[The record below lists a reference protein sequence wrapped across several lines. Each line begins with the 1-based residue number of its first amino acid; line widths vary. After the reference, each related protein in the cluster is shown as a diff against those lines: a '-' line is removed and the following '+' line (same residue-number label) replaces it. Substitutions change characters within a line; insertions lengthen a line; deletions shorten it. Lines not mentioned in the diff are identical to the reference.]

1 MMTTRRLLYFACFV
15 GLAITAA
22 LVIDRLGRPS
32 VAGSLV
38 ATVVVA
44 SLAGAPGL
52 AHRRAWPLA
61 IVLLPLGAYLLLRVQ
76 VPIPADTHGLGTQAS
91 FLVEQL
97 RAGAQA
103 YGRHTF
109 PLDLATATHVGLV
122 LSLVVYA
129 AVGLAAFLALSLRL
143 PIPGLAIILVVLGF
157 AFTTDSTAKV
167 VWAPLA
173 FLLLGGCLLAFS
185 RSLQRDR
192 WRATDALS
200 GAAAAVIAVVLA
212 LSLLGTTSVA
222 ASQPWRDWSAW
233 GIPGPQSTRLSFDW
247 MDNFPGLL
255 DPATNAPVMRVTSP
269 VASYWR
275 ANALTSFDGTAWSS
289 ANLFADQLVPTWSSG
304 NYRYVMPGTDPA
316 VRGRLVTESFQVVS
330 TYTDHLFTGGSA
342 KSLLVASQLTL
353 RVPDTGAIG
362 LTSSMGPSLDYSI
375 AAVVPHLRPA
385 DLLGRGRD
393 YPEAVLS
400 QDTALPFPAMS
411 DLAGLSPESAWRLAI
426 SDTAAHREWLDLYDL
441 NRRIVGTTNDPYSI
455 ALKVE
460 EYLRSH
466 YAYSLM
472 PPQNG
477 YRSPYA
483 AFLFRT
489 RTGYC
494 QHFAGAMAVLLRFN
508 GVPARVAVGFTSGER
523 GKDGRFLVTRNDAH
537 AWVEAY
543 FPEVGWVSFDPTPG
557 GAIPGSGRS
566 SETADFVAPV
576 GRIGTGDAAGT
587 AGAKTS
593 AGALGKNRGARA
605 RDASGAAA
613 SVSARS
619 AVRLL
624 AGAALVVMLV
634 AWPMARAARR
644 KRGSSRGGWDARLR
658 ATLALMYADLQDH
671 GIGVSRS
678 QTLDETARYLNDYFD
693 MDASA
698 VVQRVQAVLFGGRA
712 ATKGDVADIAAFRR
726 ELKRRIRA
734 RSGRL
739 RRVLALYGVSGVL
752 TVKSEETERPA
763 CHELAQRSGGLVAI
777 ARPIVGQS
785 SSRMG

>member
-1 MMTTRRLLYFACFV
+1 MKTTRKLLYFACFV
-15 GLAITAA
+15 GLALTAA
-22 LVIDRLGRPS
+22 LVIDRVGRPS
-32 VAGSLV
+32 VAGSL
-38 ATVVVA
+38 AAAVVVA

-76 VPIPADTHGLGTQAS
+76 VPIPADVHGLGTQAS

-122 LSLVVYA
+122 LSLVVYL

-143 PIPGLAIILVVLGF
+143 PVPGLAIILVVLGF

-185 RSLQRDR
+185 RSLRRDR

-275 ANALTSFDGTAWSS
+275 ANALTSFDGTAWFSAHSS
-289 ANLFADQLVPTWSSG
+289 ADDLLPTWSSG
-304 NYRYVMPGTDPA
+304 TYRYAIPGADLA
-316 VRGRLVTESFQVVS
+316 VRGKLVTESFQVVS

-342 KSLLVASQLTL
+342 RSLLVAHQLPL

-362 LTSSMGPSLDYSI
+362 LASSMGPSLAYSI
-375 AAVVPHLRPA
+375 TAVVPHLKPA

-393 YPEAVLS
+393 FPEAALS
-400 QDTALPFPAMS
+400 QDAALPFPAMS
-411 DLAGLSPESAWRLAI
+411 DLAGPSPESAWRLAM
-426 SDTAAHREWLDLYDL
+426 SDSAAHREWLGLYDL

-489 RTGYC
+489 KTGYC

-543 FPEVGWVSFDPTPG
+543 FPGVGWVSFDPTPG
-557 GAIPGSGRS
+557 GAIPGSGPS
-566 SETADFVAPV
+566 SANADFVAPA
-576 GRIGTGDAAGT
+576 GRTGTGDAAGA
-587 AGAKTS
+587 AGAR
-593 AGALGKNRGARA
+593 ANARALARIRGARA
-605 RDASGAAA
+605 MDAGSAAA
-613 SVSARS
+613 PASTRS
-619 AVRLL
+619 ELWLL
-624 AGAALVVMLV
+624 AGAALVALLV

-644 KRGSSRGGWDARLR
+644 RRGSGRGGWDARLS

-671 GIGVSRS
+671 GIAVPRS
-678 QTLDETARYLNDYFD
+678 QTLDEMARFLNDYLD

-698 VVQRVQAVLFGGRA
+698 VVERIQAVLFGGRA
-712 ATKGDVADIAAFRR
+712 ATEGDVADIVAFHRDV
-726 ELKRRIRA
+726 KRRIRA

-739 RRVLALYGVSGVL
+739 RSVLALYGVSGVL
-752 TVKSEETERPA
+752 TVR
-763 CHELAQRSGGLVAI
+763 V
-777 ARPIVGQS
+777 
-785 SSRMG
+785 

>member
-1 MMTTRRLLYFACFV
+1 MKTTRRLLYFACFV
-15 GLAITAA
+15 GLALTVA

-38 ATVVVA
+38 AAVVVA

-52 AHRRAWPLA
+52 VHRRAWPLA
-61 IVLLPLGAYLLLRVQ
+61 IVLLPLGAYVLLRVQ
-76 VPIPADTHGLGTQAS
+76 VPIPADVHGLGTQAN

-109 PLDLATATHVGLV
+109 PLNLATATHVGPV
-122 LSLVVYA
+122 LSLVVYV

-143 PIPGLAIILVVLGF
+143 PVPGLAIILVVLGF

-192 WRATDALS
+192 WLATDALS

-222 ASQPWRDWSAW
+222 ASQPWRDWRAW

-275 ANALTSFDGTAWSS
+275 ANALTNFDGTAWSS
-289 ANLFADQLVPTWSSG
+289 AHSSADELVPTWSSG
-304 NYRYVMPGTDPA
+304 SYRYVMPGADPA
-316 VRGRLVTESFQVVS
+316 VRGKLVTESFQVVS

-342 KSLLVASQLTL
+342 RSLLVPSQLPL
-353 RVPDTGAIG
+353 RVPNTGAIG
-362 LTSSMGPSLDYSI
+362 LASSVGPSLDYSI
-375 AAVVPHLRPA
+375 TAVVPRLTPA

-393 YPEAVLS
+393 FPEAVLS
-400 QDTALPFPAMS
+400 QDAALPFPAMS
-411 DLAGLSPESAWRLAI
+411 DLAGPSPESAWRLAM
-426 SDTAAHREWLDLYDL
+426 SDSAADREWLGLYDL
-441 NRRIVGTTNDPYSI
+441 NRRIVGTTNDPYGI

-466 YAYSLM
+466 YAYSLT

-483 AFLFRT
+483 AFLFQT

-543 FPEVGWVSFDPTPG
+543 FPGVGWVSFDPTPG
-557 GAIPGSGRS
+557 GAIPGSGPS
-566 SETADFVAPV
+566 SANADFVAPV
-576 GRIGTGDAAGT
+576 GRTGTGDAAGT
-587 AGAKTS
+587 AGAKAS
-593 AGALGKNRGARA
+593 ARALAKNRGARA
-605 RDASGAAA
+605 RDAGSAAA
-613 SVSARS
+613 PTSRRS
-619 AVRLL
+619 AQWLL
-624 AGAALVVMLV
+624 AGARAL
-634 AWPMARAARR
+634 
-644 KRGSSRGGWDARLR
+644 
-658 ATLALMYADLQDH
+658 
-671 GIGVSRS
+671 
-678 QTLDETARYLNDYFD
+678 
-693 MDASA
+693 
-698 VVQRVQAVLFGGRA
+698 
-712 ATKGDVADIAAFRR
+712 AF
-726 ELKRRIRA
+726 
-734 RSGRL
+734 
-739 RRVLALYGVSGVL
+739 
-752 TVKSEETERPA
+752 
-763 CHELAQRSGGLVAI
+763 
-777 ARPIVGQS
+777 
-785 SSRMG
+785 